1 MSHSEAPNKN
11 EALELWE
18 IAAVILFIVVL
29 TGSVMGNTL
38 IITIFFGFKNLQ
50 NSTNCLIC
58 NQSIADLL
66 TALFS
71 WYYVS
76 ITYIPAG
83 KLFIISNKYA
93 CLIFLLA
100 VCISILSAFVN
111 IMAISIERV
120 IAIALPFVHKNS
132 HKKKFVLLWIA
143 LTWIGI
149 LISSSLPIFG
159 VNQWKQG
166 TPCNAY
172 FVFEKWYLLHCVLYT
187 MFFVLV
193 MTALLNAT
201 LGVCVLRQ
209 LLKRSKVAPHAKITG
224 QVGSTPKT
232 TQKSN
237 PVQNDLHTRNKRRI
251 TIMLLVVVGVF
262 YVCWLPYLSVTC
274 YNLFHPMQYGANTN
288 LVIFHEFT
296 KVFMNVNGLLNPFIY
311 AYRNSHFRK
320 AFKKIF
326 S

>member
-1 MSHSEAPNKN
+1 YETLLSHSEAPNKN
-11 EALELWE
+11 KAMELWE
-18 IAAVILFIVVL
+18 IAAVILFIIVL

-38 IITIFFGFKNLQ
+38 IITVFFRFKNLQ

-100 VCISILSAFVN
+100 VCVSILSAFVN

-120 IAIALPFVHKNS
+120 IAVVLPYVNKNS

-143 LTWIGI
+143 LTWMGI
-149 LISSSLPIFG
+149 LIPSSLPIFG
-159 VNQWKQG
+159 VNQWKHG

-193 MTALLNAT
+193 VTALLNAT

-209 LLKRSKVAPHAKITG
+209 LLKRSNVAPPAKIT
-224 QVGSTPKT
+224 
-232 TQKSN
+232 
-237 PVQNDLHTRNKRRI
+237 VQNDLHKRNKRRI
-251 TIMLLVVVGVF
+251 AIMLLVVVGVF

-274 YNLFHPMQYGANTN
+274 YSLFHPMQYGANTN

-296 KVFMNVNGLLNPFIY
+296 KILLNVNGLLNPFIY
-311 AYRNSHFRK
+311 ANRNSHFKK
-320 AFKKIF
+320 AFKKI
-326 S
+326 

>member
-1 MSHSEAPNKN
+1 M
-11 EALELWE
+11 ELWE
-18 IAAVILFIVVL
+18 IAAVILFIIVL

-38 IITIFFGFKNLQ
+38 IITVFFGFKNFQ

-100 VCISILSAFVN
+100 ICVSILSAFVN
-111 IMAISIERV
+111 IMAISIER
-120 IAIALPFVHKNS
+120 
-132 HKKKFVLLWIA
+132 KFVLLWIA

-201 LGVCVLRQ
+201 LGLCV
-209 LLKRSKVAPHAKITG
+209 AF
-224 QVGSTPKT
+224 TPKT

-237 PVQNDLHTRNKRRI
+237 PVQSDLHKQNKRRI
-251 TIMLLVVVGVF
+251 AIMLLVVVGVF
-262 YVCWLPYLSVTC
+262 YVCWLPFLSVTC
-274 YNLFHPMQYGANTN
+274 YSLFHPMQYGANTN

-296 KVFMNVNGLLNPFIY
+296 KVLLNVNGLLNPFIY
-311 AYRNSHFRK
+311 ANRNSHFKK

-326 S
+326 DRRP